1 MKIILSYSDG
11 YAQGAYGVFP
21 RYAIGFDVSMSAIT

>member
-21 RYAIGFDVSMSAIT
+21 QYAIGFDTQLFD